1 MSGRR
6 TLEVGQETH
15 TGANRPQAPGGGG
28 EVGWRGNS
36 SGGCQRTRHQRGYV
50 PPLEESIRW
59 DEFQRGQT
67 PQGARK
73 GERPPE
79 EAGCRAGSGHR
90 HPKGGESG
98 KLLSPARRRK
108 AVCHTQRY
116 FRVSERRA
124 CRVLDQP
131 RSSQRYVSAKAVK
144 DTAVVQKMV
153 ALCRENPRYG
163 YRRVWALLGRE
174 GWEVNKKRVQ
184 RLWREAGLKVPAGRE
199 RKRRRLGTSENSCT
213 RRRAEYPGHVWSYD
227 FAMDATED
235 GRRLKVMPIV
245 DEYSRECLALEMER
259 SITAED
265 VVEVLR
271 RLFTERGEPDYIRSD
286 NDLEFIAEA
295 IKCWLA
301 SRGVKTLYIEPGAPW
316 ENAYS
321 ETFISRLR
329 DERLNRE
336 EFANLNEAQVL
347 AGDYRERYNYHRPH
361 GALGYLTPAE
371 FAAVEDL
378 WRQSFGPRG
387 RGEELESVP
396 RLSL

>member
-1 MSGRR
+1 M
-6 TLEVGQETH
+6 
-15 TGANRPQAPGGGG
+15 
-28 EVGWRGNS
+28 
-36 SGGCQRTRHQRGYV
+36 
-50 PPLEESIRW
+50 
-59 DEFQRGQT
+59 
-67 PQGARK
+67 
-73 GERPPE
+73 
-79 EAGCRAGSGHR
+79 
-90 HPKGGESG
+90 
-98 KLLSPARRRK
+98 
-108 AVCHTQRY
+108 
-116 FRVSERRA
+116 
-124 CRVLDQP
+124 DQP
-131 RSSQRYVSAKAVK
+131 RSSQRYVSMKAVE
-144 DTAVVQKMV
+144 DAALSEMMV
-153 ALCRENPRYG
+153 ALSKENPRYG
-163 YRRVWALLGRE
+163 YRRVWALLRRE
-174 GWEVNKKRVQ
+174 GWAVNKKRVQ
-184 RLWREAGLKVPAGRE
+184 RLWREADLKVPAKE
-199 RKRRRLGTSENSCT
+199 RKRRRMGASENGCT
-213 RRRAEYPGHVWSYD
+213 RRRAEYIDHIWSYD

-265 VVEVLR
+265 VVEVLD

-286 NDLEFIAEA
+286 NGPEFIAEA
-295 IKCWLA
+295 IKRWLA

-329 DERLNRE
+329 DELLNRE